1 MQNLSKVK
9 DRCYYSLKEHQI
21 GARIALVRQFELPV
35 HEGQ

>member
-1 MQNLSKVK
+1 MPDLSEVK

-21 GARIALVRQFELPV
+21 GVHIALVRQFELPV